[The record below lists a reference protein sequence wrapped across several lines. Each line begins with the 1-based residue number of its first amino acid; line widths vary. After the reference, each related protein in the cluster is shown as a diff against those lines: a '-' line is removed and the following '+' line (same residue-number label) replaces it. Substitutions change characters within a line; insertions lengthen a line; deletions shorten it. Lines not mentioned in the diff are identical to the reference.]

1 MELYVYSDESGV
13 FDQTHQD
20 YFVFGGVI
28 FLSEKEKELASRRY
42 SSIERLIRANKPSYA
57 DGVKEI
63 KASNLGPKWRKS
75 IVRSMNPWLKFGVV
89 MELKKLNPWV
99 FSSKRSKQRYMDYAY
114 KVGLKHALT
123 EIMKD
128 KGINPS
134 RIRFVFVNCD
144 EHSTATN
151 GLYEIE
157 EGLLSEFKYGTFN
170 YSYDKFFEPLFPKII
185 TVKVKFCS
193 SISTTLVRPAD
204 ILANHI
210 YHSAL
215 EGYQAQA
222 QNLYL
227 KYLP

>member
-1 MELYVYSDESGV
+1 MDLYVYSDESGV

-28 FLSEKEKELASRRY
+28 FLSSKEKELAARRY
-42 SSIERLIRANKPSYA
+42 ASIENIIREGRPSYA
-57 DGVKEI
+57 DGKEI
-63 KASNLGPKWRKS
+63 KANNLGVKWRKS
-75 IVRSMNPWLKFGVV
+75 LVRSMNPWLKFGVV

-114 KVGLKHALT
+114 KVGLRHALT
-123 EIMKD
+123 QIMKD
-128 KGINPS
+128 RGIAPS
-134 RIRFVFVNCD
+134 AIRFVYVNCD

-151 GLYEIE
+151 GLYEME
-157 EGLLSEFKYGTFN
+157 EGLLSEFKFGTFN
-170 YSYDKFFEPLFPKII
+170 YSYDRFFKPLFPKII
-185 TVKVKFCS
+185 NVKVKFCS

-204 ILANHI
+204 IIANHI

-215 EGYQAQA
+215 EGYQASS

>member
-1 MELYVYSDESGV
+1 MVLHIYSDESGV
-13 FDQTHQD
+13 FDAVHQD

-28 FLSEKEKELASRRY
+28 FLSESEKELAARRY
-42 SSIERLIRANKPSYA
+42 ASIENTIRAHRPSYA
-57 DGVKEI
+57 DGREI
-63 KASNLGPKWRKS
+63 KASNLGKSWRS
-75 IVRSMNPWLKFGVV
+75 SLVRSMNPWLKFGVV

-114 KVGLKHALT
+114 KVGLKYALT
-123 EIMKD
+123 EILKD
-128 KGINPS
+128 KGIS
-134 RIRFVFVNCD
+134 ASAIQSIYVNCD

-151 GLYEIE
+151 GVYEME

-170 YSYDKFFEPLFPKII
+170 YSYDRFFEPLFPKIKN
-185 TVKVKFCS
+185 VKVKFCS
-193 SISTTLVRPAD
+193 SSSTTLVRPAD

-210 YHSAL
+210 YHSAI
-215 EGYQAQA
+215 EGYRASS